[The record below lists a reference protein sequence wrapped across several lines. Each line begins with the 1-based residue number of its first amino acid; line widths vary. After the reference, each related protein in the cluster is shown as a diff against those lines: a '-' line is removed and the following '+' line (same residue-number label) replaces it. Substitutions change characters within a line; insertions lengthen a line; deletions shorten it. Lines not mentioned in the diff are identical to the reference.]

1 MNNMKKVM
9 NPHQCQ
15 VVTALNTFVGKWKPI
30 ILLYLFVDGTLRY
43 NELRKRLPDITQRM
57 LTLQLRELEEQDLI
71 KRVVYAQVPP
81 KVEYSLTE
89 YGKTLGPLMSA
100 LHEWGGNH
108 LKHLNNIE
116 TRNSESTAGSV

>member
-1 MNNMKKVM
+1 M

-30 ILLYLFVDGTLRY
+30 ILLNLFVNGTLRF
-43 NELRKRLPDITQRM
+43 NELRKQIPDIKQRM
-57 LTLQLRELEEQDLI
+57 LTLHLRELEEQDLI

-89 YGKTLGPLMSA
+89 YGKTLGPLMNA
-100 LHEWGGNH
+100 LHEWGENH
-108 LKHLNNIE
+108 LKHLE
-116 TRNSESTAGSV
+116 TMKSPPLIKDPNS